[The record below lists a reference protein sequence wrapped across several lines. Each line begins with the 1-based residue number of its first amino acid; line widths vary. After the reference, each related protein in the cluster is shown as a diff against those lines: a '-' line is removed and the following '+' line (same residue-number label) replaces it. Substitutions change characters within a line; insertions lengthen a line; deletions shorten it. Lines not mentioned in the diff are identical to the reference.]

1 MPVTLRPS
9 PAGPRRAKPQER
21 LPIDVGRPK
30 FPANKNNDKTFAL
43 FTFPLRLVE
52 KHLYTF
58 EKQKIY
64 LFNNIFQDIYI
75 YSHNNKLYLLKVI
88 NI

>member
-1 MPVTLRPS
+1 MPVRLQPS

-21 LPIDVGRPK
+21 LPIGVGRPK

-43 FTFPLRLVE
+43 FTFPLRPVE

-75 YSHNNKLYLLKVI
+75 VI
-88 NI
+88 IVNCTY